1 MRRPLTGALLGLII
15 GVCLAIVL
23 QQQGIWPL
31 DRLTVFLLP
40 ASTGLLGLLALSFG
54 LKGTSTVPLIIALI
68 VLLPMAV
75 WGALGLADVNERG
88 EINGGC
94 LVMAVTDLDST
105 TVSDTSKQDP
115 FEIDPDGRL
124 TWLADSS
131 PNVFMNYLWEVWVD
145 IGGVE
150 VTLDTDTEPNDAASP
165 ANGDEVDDI
174 RGYASGRG
182 IDLDRLAGVY
192 KVGGLAATCD
202 GFGFVKI
209 IVDGFGVIP
218 LTAVIIAIIMLIILI
233 ALMFTGRS
241 AVASAT
247 VVGTDAEAA
256 DSDGDGGID
265 HGDATGLRDDGA
277 DGNDR

>member
-1 MRRPLTGALLGLII
+1 MRRPLTGALLGLVI

-54 LKGTSTVPLIIALI
+54 LEGTSTVPLIIALI
-68 VLLPMAV
+68 VLLPMVV
-75 WGALGLADVNERG
+75 WGALGLGDVNEGG
-88 EINGGC
+88 EVNGGC
-94 LVMAVTDLDST
+94 LVMAVSDLDST

-115 FEIDPDGRL
+115 FEIDPDGGL

-131 PNVFMNYLWEVWVD
+131 PNVFMNYLWEIWVD
-145 IGGVE
+145 IGGVQ

-182 IDLDRLAGVY
+182 VDVDRLTGVY
-192 KVGGLAATCD
+192 KVGGFAATCD

-209 IVDGFGVIP
+209 IADGFGVIP
-218 LTAVIIAIIMLIILI
+218 LTAAIIAILMLVILI

-241 AVASAT
+241 ALVAPAT
-247 VVGTDAEAA
+247 VAGTAAMAA
-256 DSDGDGGID
+256 DSDGDGEID
-265 HGDATGLRDDGA
+265 HGDATGLRDDDA
-277 DGNDR
+277 DR